1 LFWTTSAA
9 LYKIISDRLSSQ
21 FVYKISAFHEHATTK
36 KSNIQK
42 TNVTQQIF
50 TLKIKEKLGNISPTK
65 KFCKQTETTIYQKLF
80 CRALHWWSTS
90 DWLLIISSLLHNIIL
105 FSKWLPLFV
114 KKGLIVGQQSFCFGP
129 PVQRSTK

>member
-1 LFWTTSAA
+1 MIENEDNVNEAYNTFHTKLMGIVDNHMPMKKRKTTQTSAF
-9 LYKIISDRLSSQ
+9 Q
-21 FVYKISAFHEHATTK
+21 EHATTK

-80 CRALHWWSTS
+80 CRALHWWSKTKRF
-90 DWLLIISSLLHNIIL
+90 LANNQTL
-105 FSKWLPLFV
+105 FNKQ
-114 KKGLIVGQQSFCFGP
+114 G
-129 PVQRSTK
+129 